1 MAENLNTTPTAPAR
15 IVIVGAGGFVGS
27 AIATAAKKRGYE
39 VLSLGRTDVDLM
51 ADGSGE
57 KLQARLQTGDT
68 VVFVSAK
75 APCKDYV
82 MFEQN
87 IALAKNALDGLVGRP
102 LAQVLYISSDEVYS
116 DSPDPLTETSVTAPD
131 NLHGQMHVARE
142 TMFAASLGDV
152 PLGVLRPTLIYGA
165 DDPHNG
171 YGPNRFRRLVQSG
184 ETIALFGDGEERRD
198 HVSVLDVAELAVRMI
213 EHRTAGALNAT
224 TGHVSSFLEL
234 AEMTFGFSD
243 RATDIQRLPRSG
255 PMPHDGYRPFDPA
268 EAARLFPDFTFTDIE
283 AGLRAAY
290 EQTDPAR

>member
-102 LAQVLYISSDEVYS
+102 LAQVLYISSDAVYS

-171 YGPNRFRRLVQSG
+171 YGPNRFRRLADDG
-184 ETIALFGDGEERRD
+184 EPIVLFGEGEERRD
-198 HVSVLDVAELAVRMI
+198 HVYIEDVGELVTLSLLHRSQGVINVATGQVASFHDIAEKVLALHRPDGTI
-213 EHRTAGALNAT
+213 ET
-224 TGHVSSFLEL
+224 T
-234 AEMTFGFSD
+234 
-243 RATDIQRLPRSG
+243 PRHG
-255 PMPHDGYRPFDPA
+255 PMPHGGFRSFVIA
-268 EAARLFPDFTFTDIE
+268 ECQKAFPTFRYTDLDTGLARVHQ
-283 AGLRAAY
+283 
-290 EQTDPAR
+290 QTTETS